1 MSTLEIILLPF
12 ALIYRGF
19 ITLLMLPYYIVL
31 LFIKLFDM
39 IVHPDSNNKKV
50 KTKGDKVIAEAKS
63 KNEKIV
69 VREKRVAY
77 DNSKMPIEKKDFGKD
92 KDALKK
98 QKLYEKYVKKARED
112 ELKRIQQ
119 IEKTKEKTAEAEKQ
133 RIAKELAKDEVEQ
146 KKLVE
151 AQKKLEEAKK
161 AGKVPFNIKFKEW
174 FKKINTPANQDIELA
189 ARQTVLKEGFHEQI
203 KKDPNLKP
211 MMFTYVA
218 RNKNGELE
226 KSEIEA
232 LTRIDVQS
240 FLENEGYEIY
250 DISPTNTFLNSTTG
264 SKKMK
269 KARLIFYLSQLS
281 AYIKSGIVLA
291 DGVKILCDQAQKKSE
306 KATWKSVYYDLSMGD
321 VLSVAME
328 KRGNAFPKLLINM
341 IKTAEMTGN
350 LAETLDDMVDYYS
363 ESEATRKQMKSAMTY
378 PVLILSFA
386 GIVVIFILIWVV
398 PQFKDIFDNLG
409 ADLPAITKIVLS
421 ISNFLQT
428 KGLFILLGFIV
439 LLVIYIYL
447 YKTDKAFRK
456 SMQTLTMHLPIFGNI
471 VIYNEITIFSKTFAN
486 LINHNVF
493 ITDSIGI
500 LSKITNNEIYKKL
513 IYDTANNLTK
523 GEPISKSFKDQWAFP
538 NIAYQMLT
546 TGEKTGRLGQM
557 MERVA
562 SYYSEQHRNIINSMK
577 TLIEPILIVSLA
589 VVVGFILLA
598 VIVPMFEMYNSIG

>member
-1 MSTLEIILLPF
+1 MSALEIILLPF

-19 ITLLMLPYYIVL
+19 ITLILLPYYIVL
-31 LFIKLFDM
+31 LFMKIFDM
-39 IVHPDSNNKKV
+39 IAHPNSNNKKA

-77 DNSKMPIEKKDFGKD
+77 DNSKIPIEKKNFGND
-92 KDALKK
+92 KDALRK
-98 QKLYEKYVKKARED
+98 QKLYEKYVKKAREE

-133 RIAKELAKDEVEQ
+133 RIAKDLAKDEAEQ

-264 SKKMK
+264 NKKMK

-291 DGVKILCDQAQKKSE
+291 DGVKILCDQAKKTSE

-328 KRGNAFPKLLINM
+328 KRGNAFPKLLVNM

-409 ADLPAITKIVLS
+409 ADLPAITKIVLN

-428 KGLFILLGFIV
+428 KGLYVLLVFIV

-447 YKTDKAFRK
+447 YRTDKSFRK
-456 SMQTLTMHLPIFGNI
+456 SMQSFTMHLPIFGNI

-577 TLIEPILIVSLA
+577 TLIEPILIVTLA

>member
-1 MSTLEIILLPF
+1 MSALEIILLPF

-39 IVHPDSNNKKV
+39 IAHPDSNNKKV

-523 GEPISKSFKDQWAFP
+523 GESISKSFKDQWAFP

>member
-1 MSTLEIILLPF
+1 
-12 ALIYRGF
+12 
-19 ITLLMLPYYIVL
+19 
-31 LFIKLFDM
+31 
-39 IVHPDSNNKKV
+39 
-50 KTKGDKVIAEAKS
+50 
-63 KNEKIV
+63 
-69 VREKRVAY
+69 
-77 DNSKMPIEKKDFGKD
+77 
-92 KDALKK
+92 
-98 QKLYEKYVKKARED
+98 
-112 ELKRIQQ
+112 
-119 IEKTKEKTAEAEKQ
+119 
-133 RIAKELAKDEVEQ
+133 
-146 KKLVE
+146 
-151 AQKKLEEAKK
+151 
-161 AGKVPFNIKFKEW
+161 
-174 FKKINTPANQDIELA
+174 
-189 ARQTVLKEGFHEQI
+189 
-203 KKDPNLKP
+203 
-211 MMFTYVA
+211 
-218 RNKNGELE
+218 
-226 KSEIEA
+226 
-232 LTRIDVQS
+232 
-240 FLENEGYEIY
+240 
-250 DISPTNTFLNSTTG
+250 
-264 SKKMK
+264 
-269 KARLIFYLSQLS
+269 
-281 AYIKSGIVLA
+281 
-291 DGVKILCDQAQKKSE
+291 
-306 KATWKSVYYDLSMGD
+306 
-321 VLSVAME
+321 
-328 KRGNAFPKLLINM
+328 
-341 IKTAEMTGN
+341 
-350 LAETLDDMVDYYS
+350 
-363 ESEATRKQMKSAMTY
+363 MKSAMTY

-409 ADLPAITKIVLS
+409 ADLPAITKIVLN

>member
-1 MSTLEIILLPF
+1 MKELKKRIIDLCEVNNSSQ
-12 ALIYRGF
+12 
-19 ITLLMLPYYIVL
+19 ITLITSNLKIDGNFEHCLP
-31 LFIKLFDM
+31 KC
-39 IVHPDSNNKKV
+39 
-50 KTKGDKVIAEAKS
+50 KGES
-63 KNEKIV
+63 
-69 VREKRVAY
+69 
-77 DNSKMPIEKKDFGKD
+77 
-92 KDALKK
+92 
-98 QKLYEKYVKKARED
+98 D
-112 ELKRIQQ
+112 EL
-119 IEKTKEKTAEAEKQ
+119 
-133 RIAKELAKDEVEQ
+133 IA
-146 KKLVE
+146 
-151 AQKKLEEAKK
+151 
-161 AGKVPFNIKFKEW
+161 
-174 FKKINTPANQDIELA
+174 
-189 ARQTVLKEGFHEQI
+189 
-203 KKDPNLKP
+203 
-211 MMFTYVA
+211 
-218 RNKNGELE
+218 
-226 KSEIEA
+226 
-232 LTRIDVQS
+232 
-240 FLENEGYEIY
+240 
-250 DISPTNTFLNSTTG
+250 
-264 SKKMK
+264 
-269 KARLIFYLSQLS
+269 LSD
-281 AYIKSGIVLA
+281 A
-291 DGVKILCDQAQKKSE
+291 VKILDEQAKKTNE
-306 KATWKSVYYDLSMGD
+306 KKAWRAVYYDLSMGD
-321 VLSVAME
+321 ELSAAME
-328 KRGNAFPKLLINM
+328 KRHSTFPRLLINM

-350 LAETLDDMVDYYS
+350 LTETLDDMVDYYS

-523 GEPISKSFKDQWAFP
+523 GESISKSFKDQWAFP